1 MTRPGE
7 TAGPGKPTVPGEP
20 SSREAASGSGEAMGR
35 GDRSG
40 RDVAAAV
47 GGTAARHG
55 NGAGHA
61 GGAALGGEAAGSEAG
76 AGAESG
82 ADAGRVRLARWYRRL
97 LWAYPPR
104 YRRAELL
111 DTLLEAAAPG
121 RRRPAVREAANLLRH
136 GMRARLGRP
145 ASRGVVVVAWLSV
158 VVFAFL
164 GMAGAARLSWFTA
177 RSLPD
182 AVELEAIRQ
191 TAYPGLR
198 PVAQTRVDD
207 VFYYDEPTTSR
218 ALLFGADDYT
228 PGRVETLYGSGED
241 LRVLLPGV
249 RDRLVA
255 DGWQVSEVEFWDE
268 STYGTGADLYAQ
280 RDGLTIWATDGG
292 WQATPRLDLTITR
305 PDPPRRCRC
314 RCWARC
320 SVRWSVGSS
329 PDGSAV
335 APRVGTSPCGARWG
349 RLPRRRSC

>member
-1 MTRPGE
+1 M
-7 TAGPGKPTVPGEP
+7 
-20 SSREAASGSGEAMGR
+20 
-35 GDRSG
+35 
-40 RDVAAAV
+40 
-47 GGTAARHG
+47 
-55 NGAGHA
+55 
-61 GGAALGGEAAGSEAG
+61 
-76 AGAESG
+76 
-82 ADAGRVRLARWYRRL
+82 

-305 PDPPRRCRC
+305 TRPAATVPLSVLGAVLGALVGWLVAGWVSRRTEGRHIAL
-314 RCWARC
+314 RGA
-320 SVRWSVGSS
+320 VGTLATSAFVLIQ
-329 PDGSAV
+329 PALLLCAV
-335 APRVGTSPCGARWG
+335 ALYDPLDQPWMPVPVWFGFMYLGRFPAILALGAG
-349 RLPRRRSC
+349 LGVLALAAMPRRRPVPADLAVG